1 MFKKILLS
9 AILLFDLNNFALAK
23 EKISLDELLKLGLEN
38 NLKIKSFKN
47 KKDIYLSQIIIAN
60 SVNNPVFNTDISP
73 PQRTYRFGVNQEI
86 EIYSKRQLRI
96 DEAKKNKEL
105 YELELNKLINEIKFQ
120 IKSKFND
127 IAYLEIKANK
137 YNKLIETFKNLIN
150 ISNKR
155 EKVGDIPKIDIN
167 QLELIYLNLLNER
180 EDILSRLNQ
189 EKINISEFIGISI
202 YDKDFNYE
210 NYLKFKSIPK
220 IYLADIYQK
229 NVEIFYFNKLKEYFF
244 TQKLKVESE
253 NIPNFT
259 LGSGLDIVTE
269 NQQANFGTFINLNV
283 PIPIFYKKEGE
294 IKELEAKIFQ
304 LDFEIDNL
312 KQVIKIKIDSF
323 LEKINFLKKQ
333 INLYENEILP
343 KSMELVKKSNKA
355 FEAGKYGIVN
365 SILFY
370 QNYIQNELKYIDII
384 YEYKKNIINLE
395 REVYN
400 EII

>member
-384 YEYKKNIINLE
+384 YEYKKKHYQFRKRGL
-395 REVYN
+395 
-400 EII
+400 